1 MMGTPTLGIA
11 VYRFEARMARCQA
24 RISISEYIFLSV
36 YEMTPGRR
44 KISEYLISVMSLTK
58 NKRV

>member
-24 RISISEYIFLSV
+24 RISISEYIFLGV

-44 KISEYLISVMSLTK
+44 KISEYLVFSYVL
-58 NKRV
+58 NKT